1 MRGTPILLLLMAGIS
16 LGACADFYS
25 IGRSTNLPDNPTS
38 NKGLAIHL
46 DAQQRL
52 MMVGKDG
59 TYCAE
64 ASPDAMAA
72 YAAALAASASAQGYG
87 AGSVSNASQSNIA
100 SIGLRTQSITL
111 MRDALYRLCEAGAN
125 GQLSKMS
132 ATQLMARSQDLTAVV
147 VAVEQLTGAVAAN
160 QAILTGTS
168 NASASASMIGDAQ
181 QLDIAQKN
189 LASKEEA
196 TRQAQLDRD
205 TAAGEVTT
213 QEPKATAAQDAVNN
227 ASSDAGPTE
236 VAELQATRDQE
247 QATLARMRSDLANQE
262 GRLKNAKESEAHAKE
277 VVDTIAAN
285 NSAAL
290 SDTAASTTGAGQFS
304 GVTPRVKLD
313 EKATVQIAQSVQ
325 AMVTTVV
332 NKDYTGA
339 DCMFL
344 LTNITDIATLDDQH
358 QRLLDNTLTQCADL
372 LSKKIEA
379 EKNKYLVGAIA
390 TDDSTARLE
399 TALDTDPTFE
409 AKLQGF
415 IDRNAPGAPV
425 TNFLTHA
432 GFAQMRQQAVAELLP

>member
-1 MRGTPILLLLMAGIS
+1 MRCFPLMTLIAAGLVLS
-16 LGACADFYS
+16 SCADFYS
-25 IGRSTNLPDNPTS
+25 IGRRTTLPDNPTS

-72 YAAALAASASAQGYG
+72 YAAALAASVSAQGYG
-87 AGSVSNASQSNIA
+87 AGSASNASQSNIA

-181 QLDIAQKN
+181 QLDIATKN
-189 LASKEEA
+189 LERKQEA
-196 TRQAQLDRD
+196 TSQAQLDRD
-205 TAAGEVTT
+205 AAAAAVKA
-213 QEPKATAAQDAVNN
+213 QEPKATAAQGAVDN
-227 ASSDAGPTE
+227 APADIEPTE
-236 VAELQATRDQE
+236 LAQLQATRDQE
-247 QATLARMRSDLANQE
+247 QATLTRMRSDLANQE
-262 GRLKNAKESEAHAKE
+262 GRLKNAKESQAHAQE
-277 VVDTIAAN
+277 VVDTIAAKN
-285 NSAAL
+285 TAAM

-313 EKATVQIAQSVQ
+313 EKATEQVAKSVQ

-344 LTNITDIATLDDQH
+344 LTNITEVATLDAQH
-358 QRLLDNTLTQCADL
+358 QVLLDNTLKQCADL
-372 LSKKIEA
+372 LSKKIQA
-379 EKNKYLVGAIA
+379 ESAQYMTGVMA

-399 TALDTDPTFE
+399 TALDTVPGFD
-409 AKLQGF
+409 AKLEAF
-415 IDRNAPGAPV
+415 IARNAPGAPM

-432 GFAQMRQQAVAELLP
+432 GFAQLRQQAIAELLP